1 MRSVV
6 SDGVVSDGV
15 VNDTVGGVAVGD
27 GNVVAGGSRDGVL

>member
-1 MRSVV
+1 MWRVLMRS
-6 SDGVVSDGV
+6 VVSDGV